1 MRSLGT
7 KDVDPEEAKR
17 TYTMLTKSIEKNK
30 HQYLTMFQ
38 LKNSNKRFEM
48 LLENLPS
55 ATIFVSLWMLSSHNL
70 GLRRFL
76 QETLASKLTK
86 DYYWV
91 IVLVSLAIALSC
103 LTTVVNTR

>member
-17 TYTMLTKSIEKNK
+17 TFTMLTKSIEKNK
-30 HQYLTMFQ
+30 HQYFSMVQ
-38 LKNSNKRFEM
+38 LKTSNKRFEM

-91 IVLVSLAIALSC
+91 IVLVSLAIASSC